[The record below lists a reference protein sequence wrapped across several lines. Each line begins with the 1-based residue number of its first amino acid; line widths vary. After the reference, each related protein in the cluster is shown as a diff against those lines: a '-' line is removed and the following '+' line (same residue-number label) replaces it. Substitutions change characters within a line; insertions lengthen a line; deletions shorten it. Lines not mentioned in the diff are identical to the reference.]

1 MTKKVLF
8 CIDSLKGGGAEKV
21 LIDILNRIN
30 NKYDI
35 TLFLIYNNGVYLD
48 NLPKNVRVNYMFNT
62 NNPFFLKNKI
72 LLKFLEKVID
82 IVFQK
87 IPSKLLYKLFIRNK
101 FEVEIA
107 FLEGK
112 STKLISG
119 SKQTSKKIAWVH
131 TNLKNHHWTKSLYKS
146 INDEK
151 KHYNYFN
158 DVIFVSKDSMEGYLD
173 IFNMEKD
180 NKLKVIYNPIDD
192 ENIVEKAIEGEEK
205 YKKFTV
211 CSVGR
216 LGHEKGFDRLIK
228 AHARLISDGIFH
240 NLIIIGD
247 GVEKNSLIKLCQE
260 LGVEKTVQL
269 LGFKKN
275 PYKYIKN
282 ANLFVCSSRAE
293 GYSLALAEAMILGLP
308 VLSTSCGGTKEILD
322 SGKYGFLVGN
332 SADDIYNG
340 IKTLL
345 LNEQKLEYFKN
356 MSIIRSQDFKIERAL
371 GQIKKLI

>member
-1 MTKKVLF
+1 
-8 CIDSLKGGGAEKV
+8 
-21 LIDILNRIN
+21 
-30 NKYDI
+30 
-35 TLFLIYNNGVYLD
+35 
-48 NLPKNVRVNYMFNT
+48 
-62 NNPFFLKNKI
+62 
-72 LLKFLEKVID
+72 
-82 IVFQK
+82 
-87 IPSKLLYKLFIRNK
+87 
-101 FEVEIA
+101 
-107 FLEGK
+107 
-112 STKLISG
+112 
-119 SKQTSKKIAWVH
+119 
-131 TNLKNHHWTKSLYKS
+131 
-146 INDEK
+146 
-151 KHYNYFN
+151 
-158 DVIFVSKDSMEGYLD
+158 MEGYLD

-180 NKLKVIYNPIDD
+180 NNLKVIYNPIDD
-192 ENIVEKAIEGEEK
+192 ENIVEKAIKDEK
-205 YKKFTV
+205 IYKKFTV

-322 SGKYGFLVGN
+322 AGKYGFLVRN
-332 SADDIYNG
+332 SADDIYKG

-345 LNEQKLEYFKN
+345 LNEQKLEHFKN

>member
-8 CIDSLKGGGAEKV
+8 CIDSLNGGGAEKV
-21 LIDILNRIN
+21 LIDILNKIN

-48 NLPKNVRVNYMFNT
+48 NLPKNVRVSYMVNT
-62 NNPFFLKNKI
+62 KNLFLLKNKFLI
-72 LLKFLEKVID
+72 KFLEKMID
-82 IVFQK
+82 IFFRK
-87 IPSKLLYKLFIRNK
+87 IPSKLLYKLLIRNK

-131 TNLKNHHWTKSLYKS
+131 TNLKSHHWTKSLYKS

-151 KHYNYFN
+151 MHYNYFN

-173 IFNMEKD
+173 IFNMEKN

-192 ENIVEKAIEGEEK
+192 KNIKDKAIKGEKK
-205 YKKFTV
+205 YKNFTI

-260 LGVEKTVQL
+260 LGVRKTVQL

-275 PYKYIKN
+275 PYKYTKN

-308 VLSTSCGGTKEILD
+308 VLSTSCGGTKEILAA
-322 SGKYGFLVGN
+322 GKYGFLVGN
-332 SADDIYNG
+332 SEDDIYNG

-345 LNEQKLEYFKN
+345 LNGQKLEYLKK
-356 MSIIRSQDFKIERAL
+356 MSVLRSQDFKIESAL
-371 GQIKKLI
+371 GQIEKLI